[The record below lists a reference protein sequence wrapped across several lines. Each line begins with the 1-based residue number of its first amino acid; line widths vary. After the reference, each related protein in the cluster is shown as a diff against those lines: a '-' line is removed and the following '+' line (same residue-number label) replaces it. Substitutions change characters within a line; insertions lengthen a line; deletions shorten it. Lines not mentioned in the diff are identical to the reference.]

1 VTGVTRRPSLVSRVV
16 SGIAATACAGVLGQ
30 ATLRAQQADS
40 TRPAAP
46 AEVAV
51 PAAPASSFGQAQGVP
66 TLRQAQGRP
75 EPSRGTSDSR
85 GTQAT
90 TEALRA
96 EVARLKQE
104 LETLSREYGDRLAA
118 LESKLGALE
127 GQPAAAAP
135 APPAAAQAPATVAVP
150 AGAAGAGGP
159 EGALPVYGN
168 VASMSKIF
176 NPDIAVIG
184 NVTGAVGK
192 NQIDSSPAL
201 QLQEAEAS
209 FQAVV
214 DPYARADFFLG
225 FSPDGVEIEEGFVTF
240 NTLPGGLLMKA
251 GKMYGQFGKVNTMHT
266 HMTTWV
272 DRPLVASQY
281 FGGEGQFSDAGISVS
296 KLVLNPWVY
305 LEATGEVYGATGE
318 TFVGSERSDLLY
330 VGRLR
335 GYRDVS
341 DSMNLDLGTSVAYGP
356 NDARDGA
363 HTRLVGIDAT
373 FRYRPL
379 RRAIYKRALARTELI
394 WNRRDLSEGA
404 ASTFGMYASGEYQF
418 ARRWFGG
425 VRYDYSQ
432 RAYDASLVDYGGS
445 LILTYWPSE
454 FSQIR
459 GQYRRTRYAEQTTAN
474 EFLFQFQ
481 FSIGAHGAHA
491 F

>member
-1 VTGVTRRPSLVSRVV
+1 
-16 SGIAATACAGVLGQ
+16 
-30 ATLRAQQADS
+30 
-40 TRPAAP
+40 
-46 AEVAV
+46 
-51 PAAPASSFGQAQGVP
+51 
-66 TLRQAQGRP
+66 
-75 EPSRGTSDSR
+75 
-85 GTQAT
+85 
-90 TEALRA
+90 
-96 EVARLKQE
+96 VARLRDE
-104 LETLSREYGDRLAA
+104 FESLSRQYGDRLAA
-118 LESKLGALE
+118 LEARLGALE
-127 GQPAAAAP
+127 GQPATAAAAVP
-135 APPAAAQAPATVAVP
+135 AQPPPAQAPPTVAVP

-168 VASMSKIF
+168 VAAASKIF

-184 NVTGAVGK
+184 NVTGAAGRNDVA
-192 NQIDSSPAL
+192 SSPAF

-225 FSPDGVEIEEGFVTF
+225 FSPEGVEIEEGFVTF

-266 HMTTWV
+266 HMTAWV
-272 DRPLVASQY
+272 DRPLVATEY
-281 FGGEGQFSDAGISVS
+281 FGEEGQFSDAGVSVS

-305 LEATGEVYGATGE
+305 LEATGELFGATGE
-318 TFVGSERSDLLY
+318 TFAGSKRSDLLY

-335 GYRDVS
+335 AYRDVT
-341 DSMNLDLGTSVAYGP
+341 DSTNLDVGTSVAYGP
-356 NDARDGA
+356 NEERDGA
-363 HTRLVGIDAT
+363 HTRLVGVDAT
-373 FRYRPL
+373 WRYRPL
-379 RRAIYKRALARTELI
+379 RRAIYRRALARTELV
-394 WNRRDLSEGA
+394 WNRRDLAEGR

-432 RAYDASLVDYGGS
+432 RPYDATLADRGGS
-445 LILTYWPSE
+445 VILTYWPSE

-459 GQYRRTRYAEQTTAN
+459 GQYRRTRYAERMTAN

-481 FSIGAHGAHA
+481 FSIGAHGAHV

>member
-1 VTGVTRRPSLVSRVV
+1 MRIVREVHVPRGSRRRPSGSV
-16 SGIAATACAGVLGQ
+16 VLGVVVAWAIGAGSTLQ
-30 ATLRAQQADS
+30 AQAD
-40 TRPAAP
+40 
-46 AEVAV
+46 
-51 PAAPASSFGQAQGVP
+51 GQAQAPAGI
-66 TLRQAQGRP
+66 
-75 EPSRGTSDSR
+75 E
-85 GTQAT
+85 TQA
-90 TEALRA
+90 LRD

-104 LETLSREYGDRLAA
+104 LDTVQQIYGARLAA
-118 LESKLGALE
+118 LEERLTALE
-127 GQPAAAAP
+127 GQAPPRPAAPAAAA
-135 APPAAAQAPATVAVP
+135 AQPPGEIAVP

-159 EGALPVYGN
+159 TGALPVYGN
-168 VASMSKIF
+168 VAAMSKIF

-184 NVTGAVGK
+184 NMIGAAGK
-192 NQIDSSPAL
+192 NDVEPSPAL

-209 FQAVV
+209 FQAIV

-225 FSPDGVEIEEGFVTF
+225 FSPEGVEIEEGYATF
-240 NTLPGGLLMKA
+240 TTLPAGLLLKA

-266 HMTTWV
+266 HMLTWV
-272 DRPLVASQY
+272 DRPLVARSY
-281 FGGEGQFSDAGISVS
+281 FGPEGQFSDSGFSTS
-296 KLVLNPWVY
+296 KLILNPWLF
-305 LEATGEVYGATGE
+305 LEATGEVYTGNDE
-318 TFVGSERSDLLY
+318 TFSSPDRSALLY
-330 VGRLR
+330 VGHVR
-335 GYRDVS
+335 GYRDLS
-341 DSMNLDLGTSVAYGP
+341 DSSNLDLGASIAYGP
-356 NDARDGA
+356 NDNRDDA
-363 HTRLVGIDAT
+363 HTRLIGVDAT

-379 RRAIYKRALARTELI
+379 RRAIYRRLLARTELI
-394 WNRRDLSEGA
+394 WNRRDLQEGT

-432 RAYDASLVDYGGS
+432 RPYDAALVDKGGS

>member
-1 VTGVTRRPSLVSRVV
+1 M
-16 SGIAATACAGVLGQ
+16 ACASVLG
-30 ATLRAQQADS
+30 AAPLRAQDVRGTPPVPQES
-40 TRPAAP
+40 PAAP
-46 AEVAV
+46 
-51 PAAPASSFGQAQGVP
+51 FDRAQGVP
-66 TLRQAQGRP
+66 N
-75 EPSRGTSDSR
+75 ESR

-90 TEALRA
+90 AETLRA
-96 EVARLKQE
+96 EVARLRDE
-104 LETLSREYGDRLAA
+104 FESLSRQYGDRLAA
-118 LESKLGALE
+118 LEARLGALE
-127 GQPAAAAP
+127 GQPAAAAAPVP
-135 APPAAAQAPATVAVP
+135 AQPPPAQAPPTVAVP

-168 VASMSKIF
+168 VAAASKIF

-184 NVTGAVGK
+184 NVTGAAGRNDVA
-192 NQIDSSPAL
+192 SSPAF

-266 HMTTWV
+266 HMTAWV
-272 DRPLVASQY
+272 DRPLVATEY
-281 FGGEGQFSDAGISVS
+281 FGEEGQFSDAGVSVS

-305 LEATGEVYGATGE
+305 LEATGELFGATGE
-318 TFVGSERSDLLY
+318 TFAGSKRSDLLY

-335 GYRDVS
+335 AYRDVT
-341 DSMNLDLGTSVAYGP
+341 DSTNLDVGTSVAYGP
-356 NDARDGA
+356 NEERDGA
-363 HTRLVGIDAT
+363 HTRLVGVDAT
-373 FRYRPL
+373 WRYRPL
-379 RRAIYKRALARTELI
+379 RRAIYRRALARTELV
-394 WNRRDLSEGA
+394 WNRRDLAEGQ
-404 ASTFGMYASGEYQF
+404 ASTFGAYASGEYQF

-432 RAYDASLVDYGGS
+432 RPYDATLADRGGS
-445 LILTYWPSE
+445 VILTYWPSE

-459 GQYRRTRYAEQTTAN
+459 GQYRRTRYAERATAN

-481 FSIGAHGAHA
+481 FSIGAHGAHV